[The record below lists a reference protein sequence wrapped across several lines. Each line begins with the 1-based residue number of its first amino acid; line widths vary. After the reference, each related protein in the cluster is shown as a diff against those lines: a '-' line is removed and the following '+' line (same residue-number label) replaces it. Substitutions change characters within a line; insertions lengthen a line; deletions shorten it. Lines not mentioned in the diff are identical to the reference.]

1 MTQEEK
7 LITTIRQ
14 LQGNDYAKLLDV
26 KDGMGMTNDFEFQ
39 RILTNLYRN
48 KKKYKINI
56 EAKHLGYLLPQR
68 KNTVTHIRIL

>member
-7 LITTIRQ
+7 LIDTIKQ

-26 KDGMGMTNDFEFQ
+26 KDGMGITNDFEFQ
-39 RILTNLYRN
+39 RILTNLYGN
-48 KKKYKINI
+48 KKKYEINI

-68 KNTVTHIRIL
+68 KSTVTHIRIL